1 MQQGAPLRLLRMEM
15 QVDQHL
21 WSVMLRSI
29 VMVTYLIVGE
39 MRKEGLLAGTVII
52 VGRILYS
59 VILHAVALRDAK
71 MLCTIYRTW

>member
-52 VGRILYS
+52 VGRILYWL
-59 VILHAVALRDAK
+59 IFHAVALRFAK
-71 MLCTIYRTW
+71 RLCKSSRNW

>member
-52 VGRILYS
+52 IGRILYWL
-59 VILHAVALRDAK
+59 ILHSVALRVFNR
-71 MLCTIYRTW
+71 LCMISRTC